1 MKASASPARRRS
13 KAACAARC
21 WKIWV
26 RLTGTVCPVKP
37 FHEIAEVAKNGRRP
51 HHLDA
56 EDVNKGE

>member
-1 MKASASPARRRS
+1 LQQAST
-13 KAACAARC
+13 
-21 WKIWV
+21 
-26 RLTGTVCPVKP
+26 RLRELSANFAEDSSIAVEAMVKFGKP